1 MQLRQLI
8 IELRRRRVLRAT
20 AVYIVAA
27 WVAVQVAGMLF
38 PAVGVP
44 EEALLYVWLIVAALF
59 PLAVVFSWRYDVSL
73 DGVTRTPPAGPG
85 DDFDPSL
92 RTNDVV
98 LLAALAIVALSV
110 LLQFGS
116 RIEPGLVRLDDSIS
130 PFSIAVLPF
139 DDLSGNPDEQYF
151 VSGMQSS
158 LIDGLSRVRN
168 LRVTSKVSTLPFREA
183 GGRLLDIATQLGVAR
198 IVEGTVLRNDNRV
211 SIALR
216 MHDAEKDQQV
226 WSGRFEDE
234 LENIM
239 ILQAKAAQEIA
250 NQVRVQLGPEE
261 REQFASARPVNPDAY
276 NAVLKGIF
284 HIERFNPDD
293 ARIAA
298 THFQRAVEIDPEFA
312 LGHWGLSKL
321 CGFQAQMGML
331 TPEEARTQCL
341 PPLMQALELDPFLP
355 EAHIGMA
362 AHLTWQRFDWE
373 AASSYWERGIELN
386 PSYAE
391 AHMFYSHYLG
401 ILGELD
407 KSTEHIEKAVEL
419 DPLNPFVIGLYS
431 IQLVMRDEYHE
442 AIEVAEQ
449 ALSMAPGYGFGY
461 GTLVTAHDALG
472 NEEEA
477 IRAFANMLR
486 VVGEKPD
493 AAEFLQT
500 AYQRDGYEAASLQ
513 LAEFLVTAS
522 ESRKVSPMTIS
533 LAYEMGGDY
542 ESSIDWLEIS
552 FEKSDPDAPYI
563 GTLVEDPVVRE
574 HPRYKALLED
584 IGLDYWAANP

>member
-1 MQLRQLI
+1 MRPRQLI
-8 IELRRRRVLRAT
+8 IELRRRRVFRSA
-20 AVYIVAA
+20 AVYVVAA
-27 WVAVQVAGMLF
+27 WVAVQVADQLF
-38 PAVGVP
+38 PAIGVP
-44 EEALLYVWLIVAALF
+44 EEAIRYVWLIVASLF
-59 PLAVVFSWRYDVSL
+59 PLAVVISWRYDVSL
-73 DGVTRTPPAGPG
+73 DGVTRTPPANPG
-85 DDFDPSL
+85 DDFDASL
-92 RTNDVV
+92 RRTDVL
-98 LLAALAIVALSV
+98 LLAALAAVAVSV

-116 RIEPGLVRLDDSIS
+116 RIEPGQVRLDDSIN

-168 LRVTSKVSTLPFREA
+168 LHVTSKVSTLPFRQV
-183 GGRLLDIATQLGVAR
+183 GGSLLDIASQLGVAR
-198 IVEGTVLRNDNRV
+198 IVEGTVLRDGNSV

-261 REQFASARPVNPDAY
+261 REQFAAARPVNPDAY

-284 HIERFNPDD
+284 HVERFNPEDM
-293 ARIAA
+293 RIAA
-298 THFQRAVEIDPEFA
+298 THFQRAVEIDSDYA

-321 CGFQAQMGML
+321 CGFQAQAGL
-331 TPEEARTQCL
+331 LSPEQARAECL
-341 PPLMQALELDPFLP
+341 PPILRALELDPFLP
-355 EAHIGMA
+355 EAHAGMA
-362 AHLTWQRFDWE
+362 AHLTWQLFDWE
-373 AASSYWERGIELN
+373 AASLYWERAIELN

-401 ILGELD
+401 ILGDLE
-407 KSTEHIEKAVEL
+407 KSTAHIERAVEL

-431 IQLVMRDEYHE
+431 IQLLVRDEYE
-442 AIEVAEQ
+442 QAIQAAEK

-472 NEEEA
+472 SEEEA

-486 VVGEKPD
+486 LVDEKPD

-500 AYQRDGYEAASLQ
+500 AYQRDGYEAANLQ

-552 FEKSDPDAPYI
+552 VERISPGAPYI
-563 GTLVEDPVVRE
+563 GAMVKDPAVRA
-574 HPRYKALLED
+574 HPRYKALVKRM
-584 IGLDYWAANP
+584 GLDYWAANP